1 MAGDPTDRC
10 GGGVLGATGF
20 QAMPLA
26 AAMEASPAAATLEVE
41 IQVSPQNIILKAPV
55 IWLTVHAVISLRSVV
70 PASVTLNGVA
80 ARIVTA
86 DSRGELV
93 AKFAFAEI
101 AAIVEKP
108 ATTLILGATSTD
120 GAPITGWCEVGVR

>member
-1 MAGDPTDRC
+1 VDAILGIAGI
-10 GGGVLGATGF
+10 
-20 QAMPLA
+20 QAIPLA
-26 AAMEASPAAATLEVE
+26 AALEATPEAATLQVE
-41 IQVSPQNIILKAPV
+41 MQVSPQNIILKAPV
-55 IWLTVHAVISLRSVV
+55 TWVTVHAVIPLRLVV

-86 DSRGELV
+86 DNRGELV

-120 GAPITGWCEVGVR
+120 GSPITGWFEVGVR